1 MFEFRKPI
9 QIKEAVERVMEYR
22 IEGESETISIQ
33 DCEGR
38 YLAEDVIA
46 SHPVPPFNKAPYD
59 GYAIRSEDTS
69 NASLQ
74 NPVKFKVIDHI
85 GAGHLSSKIV
95 GPFEAVRIMTGA
107 QMPEGADC
115 VAMFEVT
122 QDASEGDTP
131 FFTIKRKLKKG
142 ENVGLKGSETSEGA
156 LLVKKGSR
164 INPGIKAL
172 LATFGYAYIKVA
184 RPPRVGLFATGTELL
199 DVDEPLVPGKIRN
212 SNAHMITAQIKRAGG
227 IPIYLGKLVDD
238 FDLCFQALQKA
249 VVDVDFLITTGG
261 VSVGDYDLMPEIYD
275 KLGAKVLFNKIAMR
289 PGSVTTVA
297 ALGKK
302 LLFGLS
308 GNPSACY
315 VGFELFSRPII
326 QAAQYTDRPFTPKIE
341 ATLGTDF
348 PKANPFTRFVRS
360 YIGFEN
366 GQVFVY
372 PAGLDKSAVV
382 TSLADTN
389 ALMILPGGTRGY
401 EKGHKVDVLL
411 LETLQGSTFI
421 WE

>member
-9 QIKEAVERVMEYR
+9 QIKEAVERVMKYR
-22 IEGESETISIQ
+22 IEKESESISLQ

-38 YLAEDVIA
+38 YLAEDVIS
-46 SHPVPPFNKAPYD
+46 SHPVPPFDKAPYD
-59 GYAIRSEDTS
+59 GYAIRSEDTR

-85 GAGHLSSKIV
+85 GAGQLSTKTV
-95 GPFEAVRIMTGA
+95 GQFEAVRIMTGA
-107 QMPEGADC
+107 QIPDGADC

-122 QDASEGDTP
+122 QDASEGDSP
-131 FFTIKRKLKKG
+131 FFTLKRKLKKG

-156 LLVKKGSR
+156 VLVKKGSR

-172 LATFGYAYIKVA
+172 LATFGYSYIKVA
-184 RPPRVGLFATGTELL
+184 RQPRVGLFATGTELL

-212 SNAHMITAQIKRAGG
+212 SNAHMISAQIKRAGG
-227 IPIYLGKLVDD
+227 IPVYLGKLVDD

-249 VVDVDFLITTGG
+249 IDDVDFLITTGG

-326 QAAQYTDRPFTPKIE
+326 QAAQYTERPFTPKIE

-348 PKANPFTRFVRS
+348 PKANPFMRFVRS
-360 YIGFEN
+360 YIDFED

-372 PAGLDKSAVV
+372 PAGLDKSAAV

-401 EKGHKVDVLL
+401 EKGDKVDVLL
-411 LETLQGSTFI
+411 LETLQGSSVI